1 MRLILAGCEYS
12 GTTTLSNA
20 IDDWLNEKMGVRF
33 SLIHDHWKI
42 PHTTGHPP
50 NATDEEQKQ
59 VLALSSNLKEM
70 TQRHSLYYHVQ
81 YNSWNSPDYM
91 SIGLHV
97 DDSVYGPIY
106 FGYGGVG
113 KPHDRVIVS
122 EQVER
127 SMLRFA
133 PDMVLV
139 HVKASADIIARR
151 MKENPHQNSALKEA
165 DIKKVSKSFEAA
177 VTRSSIRHKIS
188 LDTTEPTLYETMA
201 EFNRKI
207 EAHLSESDRSRIL
220 THRIWTA
227 RATQPD
233 FL

>member
-106 FGYGGVG
+106 FG
-113 KPHDRVIVS
+113 
-122 EQVER
+122 
-127 SMLRFA
+127 
-133 PDMVLV
+133 
-139 HVKASADIIARR
+139 
-151 MKENPHQNSALKEA
+151 
-165 DIKKVSKSFEAA
+165 
-177 VTRSSIRHKIS
+177 SIG
-188 LDTTEPTLYETMA
+188 
-201 EFNRKI
+201 
-207 EAHLSESDRSRIL
+207 
-220 THRIWTA
+220 
-227 RATQPD
+227 
-233 FL
+233 

>member
-20 IDDWLNEKMGVRF
+20 IDDWLDEKMGVRF

-42 PHTTGHPP
+42 PHTSGHPP
-50 NATDEEQKQ
+50 SATDEEQKQ
-59 VLALSSNLKEM
+59 ILALSPNLKEM
-70 TQRHSLYYHVQ
+70 TQRHSLYYHIQ
-81 YNSWNSPDYM
+81 YNSWNTPDYM
-91 SIGLHV
+91 SIGLHI

-106 FGYGGVG
+106 FDYGGVG

-122 EQVER
+122 QQVER
-127 SMLRFA
+127 SMLVFA

-139 HVKASADIIARR
+139 HVKASPETVARR

-165 DIKKVSKSFEAA
+165 DIEKVQADFEAA
-177 VTRSSIRHKIS
+177 VERSAIGHKIT
-188 LDTTEPTLYETMA
+188 LDTTESTLYETIT

-207 EAHLSESDRSRIL
+207 EAHLSEADRSRIL
-220 THRIWTA
+220 THRSWTA
-227 RATQPD
+227 RTTQPD